1 MKVFIEKILWGAG
14 PRVIGKDRQLLKGV
28 SELTPQTIEDIM
40 YSIEQEMKDAE
51 FMILKDGRD
60 KNKISFVNMSHV
72 QEVEFNI
79 VVREEK

>member
-14 PRVIGKDRQLLKGV
+14 TRVIGKDRQLLKGV
-28 SELTPQTIEDIM
+28 SELTPQTIENIM
-40 YSIEQEMKDAE
+40 YSIEQEMKDVE

>member
-28 SELTPQTIEDIM
+28 SELTPQTIENIM
-40 YSIEQEMKDAE
+40 YSLEQEMKDVE

-60 KNKISFVNMSHV
+60 KSKISFVNMSHV

>member
-28 SELTPQTIEDIM
+28 SELTPQTIENIM
-40 YSIEQEMKDAE
+40 YSLEQEMKDVE